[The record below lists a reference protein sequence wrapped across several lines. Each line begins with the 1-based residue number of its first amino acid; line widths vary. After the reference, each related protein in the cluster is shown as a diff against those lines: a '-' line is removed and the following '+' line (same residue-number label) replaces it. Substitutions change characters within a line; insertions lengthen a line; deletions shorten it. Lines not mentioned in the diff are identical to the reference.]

1 MGDIANTIRAN
12 WRTYLLWGLLFG
24 LIIVPLVITFTYMS
38 LHEGDASKPYVPEL
52 KKIADQTPVYPG
64 FQKIDDDYIVLKD
77 GKASLQRSFR
87 TDAQFADVRKFY
99 DAALA
104 RDGWGPPKV
113 PPPSIFVGEQ
123 HYVTYRRGTYE
134 INVARVDGRP
144 DVYAIA
150 FIWYSQ

>member
-1 MGDIANTIRAN
+1 MWKLGGKLSAN
-12 WRTYLLWGLLFG
+12 WRPYALWGVLFS
-24 LIIVPLVITFTYMS
+24 LIIVPLVVTFTYIS
-38 LHEGDASKPYVPEL
+38 LHEGDASRPYVPEL

-64 FQKIDDDYIVLKD
+64 FQRIGDDYIVLKD
-77 GKASLQRSFR
+77 GTASLQRSFR

-104 RDGWGPPKV
+104 RDGWGPPEV

-123 HYVTYRRGTYE
+123 HYVAYHRGAYE

-144 DVYAIA
+144 DEYAIA
-150 FIWYSQ
+150 FIWYAP